1 MATIT
6 VNGGYKYQ
14 QRFVLSVAQAC
25 IEWFWQ
31 LSDKEHSLI
40 INIELVKELED
51 CYGDCVDG
59 DEDNCYNITI
69 ATSTRHIRDLVATIV
84 HEMVH
89 LKQYVTGEWEDD
101 GEKEASDLEYELT
114 DKFWKWGKIG
124 SRHKLFQ
131 RE

>member
-1 MATIT
+1 MAIT

-25 IEWFWQ
+25 IEWFWP

-69 ATSTRHIRDLVATIV
+69 ATSTRPIRDLAATIV

-114 DKFWKWGKIG
+114 DKFWKWGKI
-124 SRHKLFQ
+124 
-131 RE
+131 